1 MTGQGTTTA
10 RDHQWQLRTGTT
22 KTADGELG
30 LCKSLLKAANESSA
44 DSGSENVLT
53 DENSEVGYYAYSVRY
68 DHTYS
73 VLPIMQAFSLLFK
86 GRSQVLY

>member
-1 MTGQGTTTA
+1 MTGQGATTA

-22 KTADGELG
+22 KTADGEFG

-44 DSGSENVLT
+44 DSGSENVLS
-53 DENSEVGYYAYSVRY
+53 DENSEVTIRRY
-68 DHTYS
+68 DYTYS
-73 VLPIMQAFSLLFK
+73 VLPITHAFSLLFK